1 MASFTDEPLKP
12 KMSQEERDKLL
23 KEFLD
28 KGGKVIKLK
37 PGIAEGAGSL
47 NRSKTLQWTQKD
59 LINQHKDNV

>member
-28 KGGKVIKLK
+28 KGGKVTKLK

-47 NRSKTLQWTQKD
+47 NRSKTLQWSQKD
-59 LINQHKDNV
+59 IIKQEKE

>member
-28 KGGKVIKLK
+28 KGGKVTKLK

-47 NRSKTLQWTQKD
+47 NRSKTLQWSQKD
-59 LINQHKDNV
+59 IIDQQKE

>member
-28 KGGKVIKLK
+28 KGGKVTKLK
-37 PGIAEGAGSL
+37 PGIAEGASSL
-47 NRSKTLQWTQKD
+47 NRSKNLQWSQKD
-59 LINQHKDNV
+59 IIDQQKE